1 MKFGL
6 FGINIG
12 GCATPEASAAI
23 ARAAENS
30 GFDSLWTGE
39 HVVLPD
45 PRQPPSPLPPE
56 MAIIDPAVALTYIA
70 ANTKSIRLGT
80 GIIILPQRNPLV
92 LAKELASLDVL
103 SHGRLIFGIGIG
115 YLKAEFD
122 ALGIPFTDKAA
133 RSEEFLAA
141 ILALWTQEKP
151 AYRGRFV
158 SFGGVQAMPR
168 PVQKPHP
175 EIVFGGNSPQGCERA
190 VRLAK
195 GWYGFAL
202 GLDTT
207 AKCIE
212 ALRTAC
218 TKHGRRFDD
227 LEISITPANGHGAGR
242 PSATP
247 PSRDNAKRFADLG
260 VHRLIL
266 NPPARSDQAAWLA
279 YLAQAERDLIGKV

>member
-6 FGINIG
+6 FGINMG
-12 GCATPEASAAI
+12 ACAKPQTAAAV
-23 ARAAENS
+23 ARAAEDG
-30 GFDSLWTGE
+30 GFDSVWTGE

-45 PRQPPSPLPPE
+45 PREPPSPLPPE
-56 MAIIDPAVALTYIA
+56 TPIIDPAIALAYVAA
-70 ANTKSIRLGT
+70 KTKSIRLGT

-92 LAKELASLDVL
+92 LAKQLSSIDVL
-103 SHGRLIFGIGIG
+103 SDGRLIFGIGIG

-122 ALGIPFTDKAA
+122 ALGVPFSDKAA
-133 RSEEFLAA
+133 RSEDFLAA

-151 AYRGRFV
+151 AHHGRFV

-202 GLDTT
+202 DFDATNS
-207 AKCIE
+207 CIE
-212 ALRTAC
+212 ALRKAC
-218 TKHGRRFDD
+218 AERGRRFDE
-227 LEISITPANGHGAGR
+227 LEISVTPFLGR
-242 PSATP
+242 GGGRSTATP
-247 PSRDNAKRFADLG
+247 PSRDDAKRFADLG

-266 NPPARSDQAAWLA
+266 NPPARADEAGWLS
-279 YLAQAERDLIGKV
+279 YVAQAERELIAKV